1 MSEEITWHD
10 IRDLAIEGKGWDDTE
25 SFYDRLPARARGVV
39 RDPVWDLSRHSA
51 GICARFVTDATAIQ
65 ARWRLRCESLAMSHM
80 AATGVSGVD
89 LYARADDGCWRWLG
103 CGRPEEFPTNAA
115 DLTAGIPSGRREFLL
130 YLPLYN
136 GVTSVEIGIPSS
148 NSIEAGPPRPPE
160 RRKPV
165 VFYGTS
171 ITQGGCASRPGMAH
185 VAILGRWLDCPVV
198 NLGFSG
204 NGTMDIEIADLLAE
218 LDPTAYVV
226 DCLPNMG
233 PEQVSERAVP
243 LVRALR
249 QKRSEAPIVL
259 VEDRTA
265 TNAAFIDARLRGHRN
280 IRAALCASYDELVAE
295 GVQNLHYLPGADLLG
310 DDGEGTVD
318 GSHPT
323 DLGFQRQASC
333 FLPLL
338 RVLLPDIEKTA
349 Q

>member
-1 MSEEITWHD
+1 
-10 IRDLAIEGKGWDDTE
+10 
-25 SFYDRLPARARGVV
+25 
-39 RDPVWDLSRHSA
+39 
-51 GICARFVTDATAIQ
+51 
-65 ARWRLRCESLAMSHM
+65 
-80 AATGVSGVD
+80 
-89 LYARADDGCWRWLG
+89 
-103 CGRPEEFPTNAA
+103 
-115 DLTAGIPSGRREFLL
+115 
-130 YLPLYN
+130 
-136 GVTSVEIGIPSS
+136 
-148 NSIEAGPPRPPE
+148 
-160 RRKPV
+160 
-165 VFYGTS
+165 
-171 ITQGGCASRPGMAH
+171 
-185 VAILGRWLDCPVV
+185 
-198 NLGFSG
+198 
-204 NGTMDIEIADLLAE
+204 MDIEIADLLAE